1 MGDTGVP
8 LPVLPGEL
16 RNMIW
21 REVVKTIST
30 HSQIEMTWTYI
41 DEDNQAASVEEHKA
55 DHAATQAFIS
65 PTELFEHSLSR
76 VPQLFHEFLG
86 EIAPTTMFTFDEPWE
101 LAKFSELLNTQTRKG
116 SALRYDLNVAV
127 RIFRFD
133 RNFRPMTKWRQSD
146 VPHGR
151 WYRANEHVEGW
162 INAMQTLP
170 ECVTIHLPFW
180 RPWLDYARLRAVTKP
195 LRERGAEHIR
205 VAVQRFN
212 WRRIP
217 NLEMHFKLIADLKY
231 DTLRLDIGEA
241 DAKVLSEHGCRGFR
255 GLP

>member
-1 MGDTGVP
+1 MSDTGVP

-16 RNMIW
+16 RNIIW
-21 REVVKTIST
+21 LEVVKTISV

-41 DEDNQAASVEEHKA
+41 DEDNQVASVEEHKV
-55 DHAATQAFIS
+55 DHAATQAFVS
-65 PTELFEHSLSR
+65 PVELFEHSLSR
-76 VPQLFHEFLG
+76 VPQIFHEFLG
-86 EIAPTTMFTFDEPWE
+86 EIAPTTIFTFDEPSQ
-101 LAKFSELLNTQTRKG
+101 LVSELLNTQTPKG

-151 WYRANEHVEGW
+151 WYRANEHVEEW
-162 INAMQTLP
+162 VNAMQTLP
-170 ECVTIHLPFW
+170 ESVIIHVILW
-180 RPWLDYARLRAVTKP
+180 RPWLDYGRLRAVTKP
-195 LRERGAEHIR
+195 LRERGAEHLR

-212 WRRIP
+212 WSRIP
-217 NLEMHFKLIADLKY
+217 NLELHFKLTADLKN
-231 DTLRLDIGEA
+231 DTLRLDVGEA
-241 DAKVLSEHGCRGFR
+241 EAKILSKHGCRGFR